1 MQERGAVRVVP
12 RSAVTVAIE
21 GQDGPEV
28 YGVVANISDGGVCVW
43 TDGAFQ
49 IGQTLVLQ
57 LSFAREPELLQ
68 AAGRIVWSERNQDE
82 KGARRYG
89 LQWAHTSGPQHARL
103 RSVISTPP

>member
-1 MQERGAVRVVP
+1 MRDRIAIRVVP

-21 GQDGPEV
+21 GQDGPDT

-49 IGQTLVLQ
+49 IGETLVLQ
-57 LSFAREPELLQ
+57 LSFAREPQPLQ
-68 AAGRIVWSERNQDE
+68 AAGCIVWSERNPHE
-82 KGARRYG
+82 EGARRYG

-103 RSVISTPP
+103 RSVISTSP